1 MPGNSAVERRGRGGC
16 EASANAGIS
25 PTVSCCPSFAPSSSN
40 EPLCLLILCFAHSIQ
55 KNIYIYI
62 FFLWKRT
69 IQCQENVREKS
80 RYGTCVKFKSKG
92 VNIDFIF
99 HRSYFLEEELI
110 QQILKLDLSINFIKV
125 YIYHIGNKILQIFT
139 YIVKKNVTICLW
151 SVNRT

>member
-1 MPGNSAVERRGRGGC
+1 MAAKPLPTPEYPQL
-16 EASANAGIS
+16 S
-25 PTVSCCPSFAPSSSN
+25 PAAPLSLPLPPTNLSVSSSSAS
-40 EPLCLLILCFAHSIQ
+40 LTRYR
-55 KNIYIYI
+55 KIYIYI

-80 RYGTCVKFKSKG
+80 RHGTCVKFKSKG

-139 YIVKKNVTICLW
+139 YIVKKNVTICL
-151 SVNRT
+151 